1 MNIVV
6 CVKQVPD
13 TATERKLKSDDKT
26 LDREAVDGLINELDE
41 YAIEEGLRLKEAH
54 GGEVTVLTMGPQKAT
69 ESIRKALS
77 MGPDKAVHI
86 LDDALRGSDALQTSY
101 AMAQALNTIG
111 FDLVI
116 LGSEST
122 DARMGLLASMLA
134 ERLGVPQVSLASK
147 VEIDGSNIQIQRQ
160 TDYGYDKVE
169 AALPAVVSVVEKINE
184 PRYPS
189 FKGIMAAKK
198 KPVRTMSIGDA
209 EINDSLVGVASAAT
223 EVVSF
228 ADAPPRKKGQ
238 IVRDEGD
245 GGVKVADFLTSKK
258 LV

>member
-228 ADAPPRKKGQ
+228 ADAPPRQKGQ

>member
-1 MNIVV
+1 
-6 CVKQVPD
+6 
-13 TATERKLKSDDKT
+13 
-26 LDREAVDGLINELDE
+26 
-41 YAIEEGLRLKEAH
+41 
-54 GGEVTVLTMGPQKAT
+54 
-69 ESIRKALS
+69 
-77 MGPDKAVHI
+77 
-86 LDDALRGSDALQTSY
+86 
-101 AMAQALNTIG
+101 
-111 FDLVI
+111 
-116 LGSEST
+116 
-122 DARMGLLASMLA
+122 
-134 ERLGVPQVSLASK
+134 
-147 VEIDGSNIQIQRQ
+147 
-160 TDYGYDKVE
+160 
-169 AALPAVVSVVEKINE
+169 VEKINE

-228 ADAPPRKKGQ
+228 ADAPPRQKGQ